1 MSTDTYELP
10 DETTVL
16 ISDHTSLPEVTT
28 NSTNKR
34 LDGTSSSLPLMKPLP
49 DATSNQLPD
58 VTVVQVISDEAE
70 NQNQMEF
77 KATIEY
83 PVSDHVSESVSVVA
97 NTPITTNTTNVTNS

>member
-1 MSTDTYELP
+1 
-10 DETTVL
+10 
-16 ISDHTSLPEVTT
+16 
-28 NSTNKR
+28 
-34 LDGTSSSLPLMKPLP
+34 MKPLP

-77 KATIEY
+77 EATVEY

-97 NTPITTNTTNVTNS
+97 NTPITTM